1 MLYKKLLPLIE
12 KSGSTLSPETFQEN
26 INVIFHDIES
36 KYYDQIHKDMWL
48 DIQEQI
54 DLLVDDLFYL
64 KLILKKDLKLIDIGC
79 GTGLGSE
86 SLINSKI
93 GENIENIHLLDTSKK
108 MLEKAEIRA
117 KKWGKRYTLKH
128 SSIEEVKEKYDIVI
142 VCSVLHHIPNIDN
155 FLKNICRILTPWG
168 ILINLQDPCYDFI
181 QTPGYMKRRM
191 DYIQEKTANKLY
203 LIREKLRNIK
213 NNFQKRK
220 MIAEVNKILLA
231 KKIIKKKMTA
241 QELWSITDI
250 HVKDSKQKEKGIS
263 LQQLKR
269 KNHNLK
275 LLSERSYGFF
285 GELKSNLHGKY
296 KKEEEYLIQ
305 KHELTGRNLSCMW
318 VKT

>member
-155 FLKNICRILTPWG
+155 FLKNICRILTP
-168 ILINLQDPCYDFI
+168 
-181 QTPGYMKRRM
+181 
-191 DYIQEKTANKLY
+191 
-203 LIREKLRNIK
+203 
-213 NNFQKRK
+213 
-220 MIAEVNKILLA
+220 
-231 KKIIKKKMTA
+231 
-241 QELWSITDI
+241 
-250 HVKDSKQKEKGIS
+250 
-263 LQQLKR
+263 
-269 KNHNLK
+269 
-275 LLSERSYGFF
+275 
-285 GELKSNLHGKY
+285 
-296 KKEEEYLIQ
+296 
-305 KHELTGRNLSCMW
+305 
-318 VKT
+318 